1 VLRVSN
7 LTDLLSRRRNRLL
20 RIAGRRKRLLAEST
34 GRQDALRGSGQAGY
48 QCFASTETG
57 HSALPV
63 DRHGLRGVKQC
74 GGWRRLAAGCLLLG
88 LVAAVSNAAQEA
100 GKAGIWLDVP
110 FVKQTTEGCGSA
122 SIVMLLQ
129 YWSAHGTAVSAG
141 RDDADAIQ
149 KQLYSRKGRGIYAS
163 DVERYLKDSGF
174 RVFPLRGNW
183 GDLREHLAQG
193 RPLIVS
199 LEPGSARAPLHY
211 VVVTGMDWQRE
222 AVFVNDPA
230 RGKLLRIER
239 PEFEKEWLAAG
250 NWMLLAVPAKPSAVP
265 AE

>member
-1 VLRVSN
+1 
-7 LTDLLSRRRNRLL
+7 
-20 RIAGRRKRLLAEST
+20 
-34 GRQDALRGSGQAGY
+34 
-48 QCFASTETG
+48 
-57 HSALPV
+57 LPV
-63 DRHGLRGVKQC
+63 DHDGLRVLKRC
-74 GGWRRLAAGCLLLG
+74 GGRRFAASLLLLG
-88 LVAAVSNAAQEA
+88 LAAIPLLAQDA

-122 SIVMLLQ
+122 SIAMLLQ
-129 YWSAHGTAVSAG
+129 YWSAHGTAISTG
-141 RDDADAIQ
+141 RDDADAIH

-163 DVERYLKDSGF
+163 DVERYLKGSGF
-174 RVFPLRGNW
+174 RVFPLRGTW
-183 GDLREHLAQG
+183 DDLREHLAHG

-199 LEPGSARAPLHY
+199 LEPGSTRAPLHY

-222 AVFVNDPA
+222 AVLVNDPA

-250 NWMLLAVPAKPSAVP
+250 NWMLLAVPPANPSAPAPVP